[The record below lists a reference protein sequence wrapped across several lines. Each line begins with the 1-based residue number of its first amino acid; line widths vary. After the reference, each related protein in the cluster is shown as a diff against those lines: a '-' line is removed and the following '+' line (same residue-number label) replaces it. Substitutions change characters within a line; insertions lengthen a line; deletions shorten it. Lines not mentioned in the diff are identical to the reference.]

1 MSFDEVAAQLGRD
14 LISWMLT
21 TQSGDAK
28 ELMERHGCSSVA
40 SGLDVGDRL
49 TYLEQ
54 RMQMQ
59 EDEIQLLK
67 MALADVLKRLSVSEE
82 RRAAAVATAAAS
94 TGRRPSGSRAR
105 PLSLALPTRPPTMTS
120 SAASLKKSSTLCS
133 SPIARN
139 YSPTPSCR
147 GKSLIQLE
155 LSAQSEVRSIIAII
169 IIIIIIAI
177 IIIIIIII
185 IIVTVIAV
193 CGGGFLSPLISHGV
207 MSPPGSVKDSPCK
220 TPQRPPSAASTCRK
234 PAESKAREAPA
245 GVETR
250 QVTHCKVTM
259 QIYLSPLSKKT
270 GSSEAAGSEAAGA
283 AVPANGGGGGGGG
296 RPSGAPSRPQGKGG
310 GKPEAKKKTTTTPSF
325 TLNLQKTTTSQSSA
339 HDTHTHTHG
348 YKSPMKSPSQYFQIC
363 Y

>member
-1 MSFDEVAAQLGRD
+1 MEE
-14 LISWMLT
+14 
-21 TQSGDAK
+21 GDAHMEELVDPGLGMEETAHGLQRRPSLK
-28 ELMERHGCSSVA
+28 ESYHSDSMLAPDTDFMTDGCSSVA

-59 EDEIQLLK
+59 EDEIQLLR

-82 RRAAAVATAAAS
+82 RRAAAAS

-105 PLSLALPTRPPTMTS
+105 PLSLALPSRPPTMTS

-139 YSPTPSCR
+139 YSPTPS
-147 GKSLIQLE
+147 
-155 LSAQSEVRSIIAII
+155 RS
-169 IIIIIIAI
+169 
-177 IIIIIIII
+177 
-185 IIVTVIAV
+185 
-193 CGGGFLSPLISHGV
+193 GV

-250 QVTHCKVTM
+250 QVMHCKVTM
-259 QIYLSPLSKKT
+259 QIYLSPLSRKT
-270 GSSEAAGSEAAGA
+270 GSSEAARSEAGGSV
-283 AVPANGGGGGGGG
+283 VPANGGGGGGG
-296 RPSGAPSRPQGKGG
+296 RPAGAPNRPQGKGG
-310 GKPEAKKKTTTTPSF
+310 GKPEAKKKTTTTTPSF
-325 TLNLQKTTTSQSSA
+325 TLNLQKTTTSRSSA
-339 HDTHTHTHG
+339 HDTHTHTHTHG
-348 YKSPMKSPSQYFQIC
+348 YKSLLKAPSQYFQIC